1 MQLLLKNL
9 KLEKKNRDSNELYF
23 LYFYNGQQNVIFKKK
38 EKKVLF
44 KINSTAE
51 RNRFRLNG
59 DYKSKQTLFDNL
71 YQCII

>member
-38 EKKVLF
+38 KKVLF